1 MTELPKGIKEV
12 PTEKD
17 IAVTELSAIKDALID
32 LMNQVN
38 QVLEELNELK
48 QYREQA

>member
-1 MTELPKGIKEV
+1 MTELPKCIKEV
-12 PTEKD
+12 PAEKD
-17 IAVTELSAIKDALID
+17 IAVTELSVIKDALID

-48 QYREQA
+48 QYREQS

>member
-12 PTEKD
+12 PAEKD

-48 QYREQA
+48 QYREQS